1 VCATCRFGGAITLEL
16 PTRFVDVS
24 QFRHIPDT
32 QEVFAD
38 VDTDQSFI
46 VELLDLED
54 GEPDASGATFHFN
67 PIAHDNGEWCD
78 GHVRV
83 LVWVRCGWK
92 RRAKLAVQFTT

>member
-1 VCATCRFGGAITLEL
+1 
-16 PTRFVDVS
+16 VDVS

-46 VELLDLED
+46 VELLDLEE

-67 PIAHDNGEWCD
+67 SIAHDNGECD
-78 GHVRV
+78 GCVC
-83 LVWVRCGWK
+83 RCGCG
-92 RRAKLAVQFTT
+92 AGGSEE